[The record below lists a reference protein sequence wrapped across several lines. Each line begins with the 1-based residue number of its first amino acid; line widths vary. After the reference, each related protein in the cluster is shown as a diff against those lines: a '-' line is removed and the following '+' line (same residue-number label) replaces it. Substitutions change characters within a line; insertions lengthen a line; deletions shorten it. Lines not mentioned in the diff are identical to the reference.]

1 MTSGPGSY
9 GTRPSWWRPRVW
21 HRLALI
27 GLAFTL
33 PLVTSTYLLMVN
45 NGQRIEFSRNELR
58 GLDYL
63 RPLEALLTDLT
74 ADKTVDRLAGAGQ
87 STGAQVQA
95 ARSRVDADF
104 AALTAVDAQ
113 VGADLRTTGAHL
125 NASVLPAT
133 LATTWRTWESG
144 AHDAG
149 VDDAFQSQL
158 QTNVRTLISYVG
170 VTSNLV
176 LDPELSPY
184 HIADA
189 LVVRAPA
196 IIDHTRSVGDTV
208 DGLLASGRI
217 MLPDRTGVAATVSTL
232 TADADGLQEDLFTT
246 FQDGGGSADA
256 RAVQNALGPLLTS
269 TYLNVANLCQTI
281 TQDFV
286 QASQI
291 RLDRPTL
298 SHAVEQAVGG
308 VSALTTALT
317 QREAAILQDR
327 IDMDSMSR
335 QLALAAVLAVLA
347 VTVLLVVWQSRRI
360 TTDVGTVSRVAASL
374 AGGDLTGRAR
384 VRSRDEIG
392 VMATA
397 FNGMAE
403 QLEEMLE
410 SQERA
415 QRSLRSERDFVDAV
429 VNVAG
434 SLVLVLD
441 AEGHIVRFNRAC
453 EITTGYA
460 ADKVV
465 GRLCW
470 DLFLLPEDRPC
481 IAEAFTDLRADKFPL
496 SFELPWLTYT
506 GEQRRIAWS
515 NTALV
520 DESGTVT
527 HVIATGI
534 DVTAQRAAEAALR
547 EAKERF
553 QKAFDYA
560 SIGMCLVAV
569 DGQFT
574 QVNRALCQML
584 GRTEQELLALRIADV
599 THPDDVS
606 ATEATVVEAAGG
618 YTAPHHLEKRYLR
631 PDGRTVWAQV
641 TVCTIHSEDGE
652 SPYFV
657 TQVEDVTERREAE
670 ARLVRQ
676 ALHDPLTGLPNRTL
690 LMDRLRQVLARADR
704 HPELTAVLFID
715 LDGFKD
721 VNDSLGHDV
730 GDEVLT
736 EVGRRL
742 QHHIRPLDT
751 VARLGGDEFV
761 VLCQDLASEQNVVE
775 ISERLAGVLAEP
787 VVVGTFEVVVTASVG
802 IALANGHH
810 PQPEDLLR
818 EADAAMYGAKTRGKN
833 RCEIFDAGLQERAVD
848 RIAIASALRQGLR
861 DDRFVLHFQ
870 PVVDIRTGD
879 TVAVESLVRLDDPDR
894 GLLAPDTFIQVAEDS
909 GLIVPIGTS
918 VLEQA
923 CRQLVTWRATGAAPK
938 AMRTAVNLSAR
949 QATRPD
955 LAATIERALAES
967 GLEPSGLTLELT
979 ETVLME
985 ADAATLRQLER
996 IRELGVGL
1004 GIDDFGTGYSSL
1016 TYLKRL
1022 PVSFVKIDRSFV
1034 AGLVT
1039 DPSDREIVTAVIRL
1053 GQALGL
1059 TTIAEGVEEP
1069 EQFQMLRALGC
1080 DQAQGYLLGRPKA
1093 GPPGE
1098 ITVLRALRTAVS

>member
-1 MTSGPGSY
+1 M
-9 GTRPSWWRPRVW
+9 
-21 HRLALI
+21 
-27 GLAFTL
+27 
-33 PLVTSTYLLMVN
+33 TSTYLLMVN
-45 NGQRIEFSRNELR
+45 NGQRIEFSQNELR

-63 RPLEALLTDLT
+63 RPLEALLLHLT
-74 ADKTVDRLAGAGQ
+74 ADRTQDRLVTAGQ
-87 STGAQVQA
+87 AGTEQVHAAQM
-95 ARSRVDADF
+95 RVDDDF
-104 AALTAVDAQ
+104 AALTE
-113 VGADLRTTGAHL
+113 ADGRDGGELQTTGAHL

-133 LATTWRTWESG
+133 LAKNWHTWEAG
-144 AHDAG
+144 RHDPG
-149 VDDAFQSQL
+149 TDDAFHSL
-158 QTNVRTLISYVG
+158 LVSNVRTLISYVG

-189 LVVRAPA
+189 LAVRTPA
-196 IIDHTRSVGDTV
+196 IIDHTRSLGDTV
-208 DGLLASGRI
+208 DKLLADDHSRI
-217 MLPDRTGVAATVSTL
+217 MLSDRTGVAATVATL
-232 TADADGLQEDLFTT
+232 TSDADGLQEDLFTT
-246 FQDGGGSADA
+246 FQDGGGSPEA

-269 TYLNVANLCQTI
+269 TYLNVANLGTMI
-281 TQDFV
+281 TRDFV
-286 QASQI
+286 QANQI
-291 RLDRPTL
+291 ALAQPVLRA
-298 SHAVEQAVGG
+298 AVDQALGA
-308 VSALTTALT
+308 VSALSTALS
-317 QREAAILQDR
+317 QREGAILQAR
-327 IDMDSMSR
+327 IDMDSLNR
-335 QLALAAVLAVLA
+335 ELTLAAVLAVLA
-347 VTVLLVVWQSRRI
+347 VTVLLTVWQSRRI

-403 QLEEMLE
+403 RLQHMVED
-410 SQERA
+410 QQRAERT
-415 QRSLRSERDFVDAV
+415 LRSERDFVGAV
-429 VNVAG
+429 LDTAG
-434 SLVLVLD
+434 SLVLVTD
-441 AEGHIVRFNRAC
+441 RTGHIVRFNRAC
-453 EITTGYA
+453 EVTTGYDA
-460 ADKVV
+460 EEVV

-470 DLFLLPEDRPC
+470 ELFLLPEDRPC
-481 IAEAFTDLRADKFPL
+481 IEAQFAHLSPEAFPSD
-496 SFELPWLTYT
+496 FECPWLTKA
-506 GEQRRIAWS
+506 GEQRWISWS

-520 DESGTVT
+520 DESGDVT
-527 HVIATGI
+527 HVIATGL
-534 DVTAQRAAEAALR
+534 DVTAQRDAEAGLR

-553 QKAFDYA
+553 QKAFDHA
-560 SIGMCLVAV
+560 SIGMCLVDAESR
-569 DGQFT
+569 FT
-574 QVNRALCQML
+574 QVNRALCEML
-584 GRTEQELLALRIADV
+584 DRTEQELLALRVSDV
-599 THPDDVS
+599 THPDDLS
-606 ATEATVVEAAGG
+606 ASLATVVEATDG
-618 YTAPHHLEKRYLR
+618 YSTPHRLEKRYLR
-631 PDGRTVWAQV
+631 PDGRVVWAWV
-641 TVCTIHSEDGE
+641 TVSTVNSENGAA
-652 SPYFV
+652 PYFV

-730 GDEVLT
+730 GDEVLR
-736 EVGRRL
+736 EIGRRL
-742 QHHIRPLDT
+742 QSHIRPLDT

-775 ISERLAGVLAEP
+775 ISERLAEVLSEP
-787 VVVGTFEVVVTASVG
+787 VAIGTFEVVVTASVG
-802 IALANGHH
+802 IALANGSA
-810 PQPEDLLR
+810 PTPEDLLR

-833 RCEIFDAGLQERAVD
+833 RCEIFDAGLQARAVD
-848 RIAIASALRQGLR
+848 RVAIAAALRQGLR

-870 PVVDIRTGD
+870 PVIDIGTGA

-923 CRQLVTWRATGAAPK
+923 CRELMRWRDTGAAP
-938 AMRTAVNLSAR
+938 AGLRTAVNLSAR
-949 QATRPD
+949 QVNRPD
-955 LAATIERALAES
+955 LAATIERALAEAD
-967 GLEPSGLTLELT
+967 LEPAGLTLELT

-996 IRELGVGL
+996 IRELGVEL

-1016 TYLKRL
+1016 TYLKRF

-1059 TTIAEGVEEP
+1059 TTIAEGVEELA
-1069 EQFQMLRALGC
+1069 QFELLRELGC

-1093 GPPGE
+1093 GPPGQ
-1098 ITVLRALRTAVS
+1098 ATAVLTAAPVS

>member
-1 MTSGPGSY
+1 V
-9 GTRPSWWRPRVW
+9 RPAWWRPRVW
-21 HRLALI
+21 HRLAII

-33 PLVTSTYLLMVN
+33 PLMTSTYLLMVN

-63 RPLEALLTDLT
+63 RPLEALLVDVA
-74 ADKTVDRLAGAGQ
+74 ADKTLDRRAVAGQ
-87 STGAQVQA
+87 SEPLRDAQA
-95 ARSRVDADF
+95 RVDADF
-104 AALTAVDAQ
+104 AALLAVDAR
-113 VGADLRTTGAHL
+113 VGDDLRTTGAQL
-125 NASVLPAT
+125 NANVLPAT
-133 LATTWRTWESG
+133 LAKNWRTWEAG
-144 AHDAG
+144 QHDPG
-149 VDDAFQSQL
+149 TDAAFHSL
-158 QTNVRTLISYVG
+158 MVANLGTLISYVG

-189 LVVRAPA
+189 LAVRAPA
-196 IIDHTRSVGDTV
+196 IVVHTRAVGDTV
-208 DGLLASGRI
+208 DGMLADGRV
-217 MLPDRTGVAATVSTL
+217 MLSDRTDVAATVATMTS
-232 TADADGLQEDLFTT
+232 DADGLQSDLFTT
-246 FQDGGGSADA
+246 FQDGGGSSA

-269 TYLNVANLCQTI
+269 TYLNVANLGTMI
-281 TQDFV
+281 TRNFV
-286 QASQI
+286 QAAQI
-291 RLDRPTL
+291 QLGRPTL
-298 SHAVEQAVGG
+298 NQAVDSAVAS
-308 VSALTTALT
+308 VSALTTALF
-317 QREAAILQDR
+317 QREAEMLQAR
-327 IDMDSMSR
+327 IDLDSMSR
-335 QLALAAVLAVLA
+335 ELALAAVLAVLA
-347 VTVLLVVWQSRRI
+347 VTVLLTVWQSRRI

-374 AGGDLTGRAR
+374 ADGDLTGRAT
-384 VRSRDEIG
+384 VRSRDEVG

-397 FNGMAE
+397 FNGMADRLQQMVEE
-403 QLEEMLE
+403 Q
-410 SQERA
+410 QRAERT
-415 QRSLRSERDFVDAV
+415 LRSERDFVDAV
-429 VNVAG
+429 LEIAG
-434 SLVLVLD
+434 SLVLVMD
-441 AEGHIVRFNRAC
+441 RDGRIVRFNRAC
-453 EITTGYA
+453 ELTTGYTA
-460 ADKVV
+460 EEVL

-470 DLFLLPEDRPC
+470 ELFLLPEDRPC
-481 IAEAFTDLRADKFPL
+481 IEAHFADLTPSKFPET
-496 SFELPWLTYT
+496 FECPWLTHD
-506 GEQRRIAWS
+506 GEQLRIAWS

-520 DESGTVT
+520 DETGAVT

-534 DVTAQRAAEAALR
+534 DVTAQRVAEAGLR

-553 QKAFDYA
+553 QKAFDHA
-560 SIGMCLVAV
+560 SIGMCLVDMDA
-569 DGQFT
+569 GFL
-574 QVNRALCQML
+574 QVNRALCEML
-584 GRTEQELLALRIADV
+584 GRSEQELLALRVSDV
-599 THPDDVS
+599 THPDDRAAS
-606 ATEATVVEAAGG
+606 MAVVAVAKERDAV
-618 YTAPHHLEKRYLR
+618 PHRLEKRYLR
-631 PDGRTVWAQV
+631 PDGRVVWAQV
-641 TVCTIHSEDGE
+641 TACTIHSEDGAA
-652 SPYFV
+652 SYLV

-676 ALHDPLTGLPNRTL
+676 AMHDPLTGLPNRTL

-730 GDEVLT
+730 GDEVLR

-742 QHHIRPLDT
+742 QGNIRPLDT

-761 VLCQDLASEQNVVE
+761 VLCQDLAGEQNVVE
-775 ISERLAGVLAEP
+775 ISERLAGALAEP
-787 VVVGTFEVVVTASVG
+787 VAVGTFEVVVTASVG
-802 IALANGHH
+802 IALANGRV
-810 PQPEDLLR
+810 PAPEDLLR

-833 RCEIFDAGLQERAVD
+833 RCEIFDAGLQARAVD
-848 RIAIASALRQGLR
+848 RIAIASALRRGLR

-870 PVVDIRTGD
+870 PVVDICTGD

-894 GLLAPDTFIQVAEDS
+894 GLLAPGTFIQVAEDS

-923 CRQLVTWRATGAAPK
+923 CRELAAWRASGAAGPGL
-938 AMRTAVNLSAR
+938 RTAVNLSAR

-955 LAATIERALAES
+955 LAETIEHALAEA
-967 GLEPSGLTLELT
+967 GLEPSALTLELT

-1034 AGLVT
+1034 AGLIT

-1069 EQFQMLRALGC
+1069 AQFDALRQLGC
-1080 DQAQGYLLGRPKA
+1080 DQAQGFLLGRPKA
-1093 GPPGE
+1093 GPPGD
-1098 ITVLRALRTAVS
+1098 IAAVRAMRTAARVS

>member
-1 MTSGPGSY
+1 M
-9 GTRPSWWRPRVW
+9 
-21 HRLALI
+21 
-27 GLAFTL
+27 
-33 PLVTSTYLLMVN
+33 TSTYLLMVN

-63 RPLEALLTDLT
+63 RPLETLLIDLT
-74 ADKTVDRLAGAGQ
+74 ADKTLDRLAAAGQ
-87 STGAQVQA
+87 ATPEQVEA
-95 ARSRVDADF
+95 ARTKVDADF
-104 AALTAVDAQ
+104 AALAAVDAQ
-113 VGADLRTTGAHL
+113 VGSDLRTTGANL
-125 NASVLPAT
+125 NANILPAT
-133 LATTWRTWESG
+133 LAKNWHTWESG
-144 AHDAG
+144 RHDPG
-149 VDDAFQSQL
+149 TDDAFHSQL
-158 QTNVRTLISYVG
+158 VTDVRTLISYVG

-189 LVVRAPA
+189 LAVRAPA

-208 DGLLASGRI
+208 DGLVADGRVT
-217 MLPDRTGVAATVSTL
+217 LPDRTGVAATVATL
-232 TADADGLQEDLFTT
+232 TSDADGLQEDLFTI
-246 FQDGGGSADA
+246 FQDGGGSAEA

-269 TYLNVANLCQTI
+269 TYLDVANLGTMI

-286 QASQI
+286 QAAQLQLS
-291 RLDRPTL
+291 RPAL
-298 SHAVEQAVGG
+298 SHAVDQAIGA
-308 VSALTTALT
+308 VSALSTALS
-317 QREAAILQDR
+317 QREGVMLQAR
-327 IDMDSMSR
+327 IDMDSMGR

-403 QLEEMLE
+403 QLQQMVEE
-410 SQERA
+410 QQRAERT
-415 QRSLRSERDFVDAV
+415 LRSERDFVDAV
-429 VNVAG
+429 LEIAG
-434 SLVLVLD
+434 SLVLVID
-441 AEGHIVRFNRAC
+441 KDGRIVRFNRAC
-453 EITTGYA
+453 ELTTGYA
-460 ADKVV
+460 ADDVV
-465 GRLCW
+465 GKLCW
-470 DLFLLPEDRPC
+470 ELFLLPEDRPC
-481 IAEAFTDLRADKFPL
+481 IEEQFDDLQPSKFPHN
-496 SFELPWLTYT
+496 FECPWLTKA

-520 DESGTVT
+520 DESAAVT

-553 QKAFDYA
+553 QKAFDHA
-560 SIGMCLVAV
+560 SIGMCLVDI
-569 DGQFT
+569 DGRFT
-574 QVNRALCQML
+574 QVNRALCEML
-584 GRTEQELLALRIADV
+584 GRPEDELLALRIADV
-599 THPDDVS
+599 THPDDLS
-606 ATEATVVEAAGG
+606 ATVATVAVAKDG
-618 YTAPHHLEKRYLR
+618 YSAPHRLEKRYLR
-631 PDGRTVWAQV
+631 SDGRTVWAQV
-641 TVCTIHSEDGE
+641 TVCTIHSENGE

-742 QHHIRPLDT
+742 QDNIRPLDT

-761 VLCQDLASEQNVVE
+761 VLCQDLATEQNVVE
-775 ISERLAGVLAEP
+775 ISERLAGVLSEP

-802 IALANGHH
+802 IALANGHN
-810 PQPEDLLR
+810 PAPEDLLR

-870 PVVDIRTGD
+870 PVVDMDTGD

-923 CRQLVTWRATGAAPK
+923 CRQLVTWRKTGAAP
-938 AMRTAVNLSAR
+938 AGLRTAVNLSAR
-949 QATRPD
+949 QANRPD
-955 LAATIERALAES
+955 LAATIERALAET

-1069 EQFQMLRALGC
+1069 AQFEMLRALGC
-1080 DQAQGYLLGRPKA
+1080 DQAQGYLLGRPKP
-1093 GPPGE
+1093 GPPGD
-1098 ITVLRALRTAVS
+1098 IAALRTLRTAVS

>member
-1 MTSGPGSY
+1 VTSGTGPIDAR
-9 GTRPSWWRPRVW
+9 TTWWRPRVW
-21 HRLALI
+21 HRLAII

-33 PLVTSTYLLMVN
+33 PLVTSTYLLMMN
-45 NGQRIEFSRNELR
+45 NGQRIDFSRNEQR

-63 RPLEALLTDLT
+63 TPLTALLIDVT
-74 ADKTVDRLAGAGQ
+74 ADKTVDRLAAAGQ
-87 STGAQVQA
+87 ATAGQVHATQA
-95 ARSRVDADF
+95 KVEADF
-104 AALTAVDAQ
+104 VALSAADARD
-113 VGADLRTTGAHL
+113 GADLRTTDAHL
-125 NASVLPAT
+125 NNSVLPAT
-133 LATTWRTWESG
+133 LAKNWRTWESG
-144 AHDAG
+144 PHDPG
-149 VDDAFQSQL
+149 TDDAFQSL
-158 QTNVRTLISYVG
+158 MVSNLRTLISYVG

-189 LVVRAPA
+189 LAVRAPA
-196 IIDHTRSVGDTV
+196 IIDHTRSLGDTV
-208 DGLLASGRI
+208 DGLLADNRV
-217 MLPDRTGVAATVSTL
+217 MLSDRTGVAATVATL
-232 TADADGLQEDLFTT
+232 TSDADGLQDDLFTT
-246 FQDGGGSADA
+246 FQDGGGSPDA
-256 RAVQNALGPLLTS
+256 RAVQNTLGPLLTS
-269 TYLNVANLCQTI
+269 TYLDVANLGTMV
-281 TQDFV
+281 TRDFV
-286 QASQI
+286 QANQI
-291 RLDRPTL
+291 QLTRPAL
-298 SHAVEQAVGG
+298 SHAVDQAVKA
-308 VSALTTALT
+308 VSALSTALS
-317 QREAAILQDR
+317 QRESAILQAR
-327 IDMDSMSR
+327 IDTDSMSR

-347 VTVLLVVWQSRRI
+347 VTVLLTVWQSRRI

-374 AGGDLTGRAR
+374 AGGDLTGRAT

-403 QLEEMLE
+403 QLQQMVEEQQLA
-410 SQERA
+410 ERT
-415 QRSLRSERDFVDAV
+415 LRSERDFVDAV
-429 VNVAG
+429 LDIAG
-434 SLVLVLD
+434 SLVLVID
-441 AEGHIVRFNRAC
+441 HGGRIVRFNRAC
-453 EITTGYA
+453 ELTTGYD
-460 ADKVV
+460 ADEVV

-470 DLFLLPEDRPC
+470 ELFLLPEDRPC
-481 IAEAFTDLRADKFPL
+481 IEAHFGDLSPEKFPQT
-496 SFELPWLTYT
+496 FECPWLTKA

-515 NTALV
+515 NTAMV
-520 DESGTVT
+520 DDAGAVT

-534 DVTAQRAAEAALR
+534 DVTAQRAAEAGLR

-553 QKAFDYA
+553 QKAFDHA
-560 SIGMCLVAV
+560 SIGMCLVDL
-569 DGQFT
+569 DGRFT
-574 QVNRALCQML
+574 QVNKALCDML
-584 GRTEQELLALRIADV
+584 GRPEPELLSLRISDV
-599 THPDDVS
+599 THPEDVS
-606 ATEATVVEAAGG
+606 ASMATVAVAAEGH
-618 YTAPHHLEKRYLR
+618 TASHRLEKRYLR
-631 PDGRTVWAQV
+631 TDGRTVWAQV
-641 TVCTIHSEDGE
+641 TVCTIHSENGE

-730 GDEVLT
+730 GDEVLR

-742 QHHIRPLDT
+742 QGHIRPLDT

-775 ISERLAGVLAEP
+775 ISERLACVLSEP
-787 VVVGTFEVVVTASVG
+787 VAIGTFEVVVTASVG
-802 IALANGHH
+802 IALANGRV
-810 PQPEDLLR
+810 PAPEDLLR

-833 RCEIFDAGLQERAVD
+833 RCEIFDAGLQARAVD

-870 PVVDIRTGD
+870 PVVDIETGAA
-879 TVAVESLVRLDDPDR
+879 VAVESLVRLDDPDR

-923 CRQLVTWRATGAAPK
+923 CRQLVEWRASGAAP
-938 AMRTAVNLSAR
+938 AELRTAVNLSAR
-949 QATRPD
+949 QANRPD
-955 LAATIERALAES
+955 LAETIEHALAEA
-967 GLEPSGLTLELT
+967 GLEPAGLTLELT

-985 ADAATLRQLER
+985 ADAPTLRQLER
-996 IRELGVGL
+996 IREMGVGL

-1059 TTIAEGVEEP
+1059 TTIAEGVEELA
-1069 EQFQMLRALGC
+1069 QFEMLRALGC
-1080 DQAQGYLLGRPKA
+1080 DQAQGYLLGRPQA

-1098 ITVLRALRTAVS
+1098 ISALRPVSVS

>member
-1 MTSGPGSY
+1 
-9 GTRPSWWRPRVW
+9 
-21 HRLALI
+21 I
-27 GLAFTL
+27 
-33 PLVTSTYLLMVN
+33 
-45 NGQRIEFSRNELR
+45 
-58 GLDYL
+58 
-63 RPLEALLTDLT
+63 
-74 ADKTVDRLAGAGQ
+74 
-87 STGAQVQA
+87 
-95 ARSRVDADF
+95 
-104 AALTAVDAQ
+104 
-113 VGADLRTTGAHL
+113 
-125 NASVLPAT
+125 
-133 LATTWRTWESG
+133 
-144 AHDAG
+144 
-149 VDDAFQSQL
+149 
-158 QTNVRTLISYVG
+158 
-170 VTSNLV
+170 
-176 LDPELSPY
+176 
-184 HIADA
+184 
-189 LVVRAPA
+189 APA
-196 IIDHTRSVGDTV
+196 SD
-208 DGLLASGRI
+208 
-217 MLPDRTGVAATVSTL
+217 ATVSTL

-246 FQDGGGSADA
+246 FQDGGGSADT
-256 RAVQNALGPLLTS
+256 RAVQNDLGPLLTT
-269 TYLNVANLCQTI
+269 TYLNVANLCQMI

-291 RLDRPTL
+291 RLDRPIL
-298 SHAVEQAVGG
+298 SHAVEKAVGG
-308 VSALTTALT
+308 VSALTAALT
-317 QREAAILQDR
+317 QREGAILQAR
-327 IDMDSMSR
+327 IDTDSMSR

-384 VRSRDEIG
+384 VRSRDEVG

-403 QLEEMLE
+403 QL
-410 SQERA
+410 QELVENQQRA
-415 QRSLRSERDFVDAV
+415 ERTLRSERDFVDAV
-429 VNVAG
+429 LEVAG
-434 SLVLVLD
+434 SLVLVID
-441 AEGHIVRFNRAC
+441 KDGRIVRFNRAC
-453 EITTGYA
+453 EITTDYA
-460 ADKVV
+460 AEDVLGQLV
-465 GRLCW
+465 W
-470 DLFLLPEDRPC
+470 ELFLLPEDQPC
-481 IAEAFTDLRADKFPL
+481 IKGQFDDLQATRFPHN
-496 SFELPWLTYT
+496 FECPWLTRS

-520 DESGTVT
+520 DESGAVT

-534 DVTAQRAAEAALR
+534 DVTAQRAAEAGLS

-560 SIGMCLVAV
+560 SIGMCLVDL
-569 DGQFT
+569 DGRFT
-574 QVNRALCQML
+574 QVNRALCEML
-584 GRTEQELLALRIADV
+584 ARPEGELLALRVADV

-606 ATEATVVEAAGG
+606 ASLATVEVAKDG
-618 YTAPHHLEKRYLR
+618 YTAPHRLEKRYLR
-631 PDGRTVWAQV
+631 SDGRTVWAQV
-641 TVCTIHSEDGE
+641 TVCTIHSENGA

-742 QHHIRPLDT
+742 QEHIRPLDT

-775 ISERLAGVLAEP
+775 ISERLAGVLSEP
-787 VVVGTFEVVVTASVG
+787 VVVDSYEVVVTASVG
-802 IALANGHH
+802 IALANGHN
-810 PQPEDLLR
+810 PAPEDLLR

-870 PVVDIRTGD
+870 PVVDMVTGD

-923 CRQLVTWRATGAAPK
+923 CRKLMSWRSSGAAP
-938 AMRTAVNLSAR
+938 AGLRTAVNLSAR

-955 LAATIERALAES
+955 LAATIEHALAES

-1069 EQFQMLRALGC
+1069 AQFEMLRALGC
-1080 DQAQGYLLGRPKA
+1080 DQAQGYLLGRPKP

-1098 ITVLRALRTAVS
+1098 IAVLRALLAGVS

>member
-1 MTSGPGSY
+1 MT
-9 GTRPSWWRPRVW
+9 
-21 HRLALI
+21 AM
-27 GLAFTL
+27 
-33 PLVTSTYLLMVN
+33 YLLMAN
-45 NGQRIEFSRNELR
+45 NGQRIDFSQNEVR
-58 GLDYL
+58 GLAYL
-63 RPLEALLTDLT
+63 RPLETLLADLT
-74 ADKTVDRLAGAGQ
+74 ADRSLDRVGADDA
-87 STGAQVQA
+87 SVRAAQ
-95 ARSRVDADF
+95 RKVDADF
-104 AALTAVDAQ
+104 AQLLAIDQDT
-113 VGADLRTTGAHL
+113 GEDLRTTGANL
-125 NASVLPAT
+125 NATILPAT
-133 LATTWRTWESG
+133 LARNWHSWESG
-144 AHDAG
+144 RHDPG
-149 VDDAFQSQL
+149 TDDAVHSL
-158 QTNVRTLISYVG
+158 LVSNVRTLISYVG

-189 LVVRAPA
+189 LAVRVPA
-196 IIDHTRSVGDTV
+196 IIDHTRSIEDRV
-208 DGLLASGRI
+208 DGLLADDRVTLS
-217 MLPDRTGVAATVSTL
+217 DRTGVAATVSTL
-232 TADADGLQEDLFTT
+232 AADNDGLQDDLFTT
-246 FQDGGGSADA
+246 FQDGGG
-256 RAVQNALGPLLTS
+256 RTVQNALGPMLTS
-269 TYLNVANLCQTI
+269 AYLDVANLGTSI
-281 TQDFV
+281 TRDFV

-291 RLDRPTL
+291 QL
-298 SHAVEQAVGG
+298 SRSDLGRAVDQAVNA
-308 VSALTTALT
+308 VSGLSAALFQHEKDL
-317 QREAAILQDR
+317 LQAR
-327 IDMDSMSR
+327 IDVDTADR
-335 QLALAAVLAVLA
+335 QLALASVLAVLA
-347 VTVLLVVWQSRRI
+347 VTVLLTVWQSRRI

-403 QLEEMLE
+403 RLQAMVEE
-410 SQERA
+410 QQRAERT
-415 QRSLRSERDFVDAV
+415 LRAERDFVDAV
-429 VNVAG
+429 VDVAG

-441 AEGHIVRFNRAC
+441 NRGRIVRFNRAC
-453 EITTGYA
+453 ELITGYGF
-460 ADKVV
+460 DEVV
-465 GRLCW
+465 GKACSE
-470 DLFLLPEDRPC
+470 LFLGPEDRTC
-481 IAEAFTDLRADKFPL
+481 VEAHFADLSPGKFPHN
-496 SFELPWLTYT
+496 FECAWLTR
-506 GEQRRIAWS
+506 GGDQRWIAWS

-520 DESGTVT
+520 DDSGAVT

-534 DVTAQRAAEAALR
+534 DVTAQRAAEGGLR

-553 QKAFDYA
+553 QKAFDHA
-560 SIGMCLVAV
+560 SIGMCLVDV
-569 DGQFT
+569 HGRFT
-574 QVNRALCQML
+574 QVNRALCDML
-584 GRTEQELLALRIADV
+584 GRDEPELLALRIADV
-599 THPDDVS
+599 THPDDIS
-606 ATEATVVEAAGG
+606 ATNATVAVATTGHA
-618 YTAPHHLEKRYLR
+618 APHRLEKRYLR
-631 PDGRTVWAQV
+631 PDGRIVWAQV
-641 TVCTIHSEDGE
+641 TICTIHSENGE

-704 HPELTAVLFID
+704 HPEVTAVLFID

-730 GDEVLT
+730 GDEVLR

-742 QHHIRPLDT
+742 QGHIRPLDT

-761 VLCQDLASEQNVVE
+761 VLCQDLAGEQNVVE
-775 ISERLAGVLAEP
+775 ISERLAGVLSEP
-787 VVVGTFEVVVTASVG
+787 VAVGTFEVVVTASVG
-802 IALANGHH
+802 IALANGRK
-810 PQPEDLLR
+810 PAPEDLLR

-833 RCEIFDAGLQERAVD
+833 RCEIFDEGLQARAVD

-870 PVVDIRTGD
+870 PVVDIRTGQ
-879 TVAVESLVRLDDPDR
+879 TVAVESLVRLDDAER

-918 VLEQA
+918 VLERA
-923 CRQLVTWRATGAAPK
+923 CRELADWRASGAAPPG
-938 AMRTAVNLSAR
+938 MSTAVNLSAR

-955 LAATIERALAES
+955 LAETIEHALARA

-1059 TTIAEGVEEP
+1059 TTIAEGVEEVA
-1069 EQFQMLRALGC
+1069 QFQLLRDLGC
-1080 DQAQGYLLGRPKA
+1080 DQAQGYLLGRPKP
-1093 GPPGE
+1093 GPPGD
-1098 ITVLRALRTAVS
+1098 IPIVRALRAAAPVS